1 MNFRTI
7 PTTMQAKFITLK
19 NKQLKVSLTNYGARI
34 ASLTTADKNGN
45 MVDVVAGFDSVDTY
59 IKATSPYYGA
69 TIGRFAN
76 RIANARFSL
85 NGIDYQLP
93 VNNGPNSLHGGS
105 GFHAKV
111 WDIID
116 GSDEHVTMQLFSP
129 NGEDGYPGDMYVKIT
144 FSITD
149 NALLI
154 AYEAKTDRDTV
165 VNLTN
170 HAYFNLNGEGTGS
183 ILNHSLT
190 INANAY
196 TRINENLIPTGTIAS
211 VNGSP
216 FDFRET
222 QTIGKCIDTPH
233 EQLQLARGYDHNYV
247 LNKTNTD
254 TDELTLAAKA
264 VGDKSGIYLEVH
276 TTEPGMQLYTGNFM
290 NGTNTFKG
298 GAKDDF
304 RTTFCLET
312 QHFPDSPN
320 QPAFPS
326 TVLSAGAIF
335 KSSSLYRFGIA

>member
-1 MNFRTI
+1 
-7 PTTMQAKFITLK
+7 MQAKFITLK
-19 NKQLKVSLTNYGARI
+19 NKQLTVSLTNYGARI
-34 ASLTTADKNGN
+34 AGLTTADKSGN
-45 MVDVVAGFDSVDTY
+45 PVDVVAGFDTVDAY
-59 IKATSPYYGA
+59 IKSTTPYYGA

-85 NGIDYQLP
+85 NGVDYQLP

-105 GFHAKV
+105 GFHSKV

-129 NGEDGYPGDMYVKIT
+129 NGEDGYPGDMYVTVT
-144 FSITD
+144 FSLAD
-149 NALLI
+149 DALLI

-170 HAYFNLNGEGTGS
+170 HAYFNLNGEGSGS
-183 ILNHSLT
+183 VLNHSLT

-222 QTIGKCIDTPH
+222 QTIGKCIDTPN

-247 LNKTNTD
+247 LNKTNS
-254 TDELTLAAKA
+254 DELTLAAKA
-264 VGDKSGIYLEVH
+264 VGDKSGIYLEVY

-290 NGTNTFKG
+290 SGSNTFKG

-312 QHFPDSPN
+312 QHFPNSPN

-326 TVLSAGAIF
+326 TVLNAGAIF